1 MWEVVGFRQ
10 RVKQD
15 KVYYDI
21 FLQREC
27 KNGQGLEVKA
37 GNYAGSQVNYT
48 PRIGDRVVLEMGN
61 YQGRDFIKD
70 IEVM

>member
-37 GNYAGSQVNYT
+37 GSYGAATVDYI
-48 PRIGDRVVLEMGN
+48 PRLGDRIVLDLGN
-61 YQGRDFIKD
+61 YQGRDFIRD

>member
-10 RVKQD
+10 RVSKE

-27 KNGQGLEVKA
+27 KNGQGLEVRD
-37 GNYAGSQVNYT
+37 GSYAAASIPYI
-48 PRIGDRVVLEMGN
+48 PRIGDRIVVENGN
-61 YQGRDFIKD
+61 FQGRDYIKD